1 MAHVA
6 KLNENNEVVEVIVVS
21 NDYEPNVEQF
31 VIDLCGGNWKQTS
44 YNGTI
49 RGIFAGVGYTYDS
62 KNDVFVTPKP
72 FPSWIQNGSFWF
84 APIEKPT
91 DGKLYAW
98 NEAEGQWN
106 ELS

>member
-6 KLNENNEVVEVIVVS
+6 KLNENNEVIEVIVVS

-31 VIDLCGGNWKQTS
+31 AIDLYGGNWKQTS

-49 RGIFAGVGYTYDS
+49 RGVFAGVGYIYDS
-62 KNDVFVTPKP
+62 ENDVFVTPKP
-72 FPSWIQNGSFWF
+72 FSSWVQNGSFWF
-84 APIEKPT
+84 APVAMPI
-91 DGKLYAW
+91 DGKNYEW
-98 NEAEGQWN
+98 NETVGAWN